1 MVLNDCST
9 IRRFAALH
17 RCHFVIREKDMPA
30 VVAIDKLAV
39 VSPVIPGRQTHGF
52 GGDSALADSV
62 NGIDSALVRLGSGVL
77 STIKHWLQQ
86 VKL

>member
-1 MVLNDCST
+1 MPVTLACYTRETDA
-9 IRRFAALH
+9 RH
-17 RCHFVIREKDMPA
+17 R
-30 VVAIDKLAV
+30 L
-39 VSPVIPGRQTHGF
+39 

-86 VKL
+86 VKLYPLLVGRRQRFDRLCFRTLCTL